1 MKIAVTGATVQL
13 GNTAIGELK
22 NRVPKENII
31 ALVRD
36 LKKAAN
42 LGVEARRFDY
52 NKPETLADA
61 LKGVDRLLLISSNDL
76 SQRAQQHRNVIEAA
90 KEAGVKWIVY
100 TSLLHADESTLNLAG
115 DHLETEKALKGSG
128 VEYTLL
134 RNGWYSEN
142 YTGSIPGA
150 VQGGAFLG
158 SAGDGKISSA
168 PRADYAN
175 AAAIVISDQNHKGK
189 VCELAGDNFYTL
201 TDLAAEVSKQT
212 GKTIPYKNLSET
224 EYAEAL
230 KNMGLPEG
238 FPNALANW
246 DVSASKGDLFD
257 NSYQLSKIL
266 GRPSTPI
273 SNSVKAALS

>member
-1 MKIAVTGATVQL
+1 MKIAVTGATGQL

-52 NKPETLADA
+52 NKPEILADA

-212 GKTIPYKNLSET
+212 GKTIPYKNLS
-224 EYAEAL
+224 
-230 KNMGLPEG
+230 
-238 FPNALANW
+238 
-246 DVSASKGDLFD
+246 
-257 NSYQLSKIL
+257 
-266 GRPSTPI
+266 
-273 SNSVKAALS
+273 